1 MKGCEDKGVQ
11 LCKSREGRRRRR
23 GGVLWE
29 EKNKKDVVGEG
40 WGGSR
45 TIREREREKVTS
57 LTIGII
63 FSLGLLQVSS
73 TKNHPNHNC
82 LVSKL

>member
-1 MKGCEDKGVQ
+1 M
-11 LCKSREGRRRRR
+11 
-23 GGVLWE
+23 LWE
-29 EKNKKDVVGEG
+29 EKNEKDVVGEG

-45 TIREREREKVTS
+45 TIREREREKATS